1 MTEIKERA
9 EKHIRHQSP
18 GCILSFSKEADGLI
32 INAENA
38 CARVQVF
45 GPTVIRVQISK
56 DDQFDDLSYTVVAAP
71 AQEGFEIQEEEQ
83 HIVLN
88 TKALDV
94 HISRKL
100 LGFSFKNKQGE
111 VINKDEDGFGISTIG
126 NDHTVY
132 KTMQKGERFI
142 GLGEKTG
149 DLDRKGSGYTNWNT
163 DHFAYGPHSDPI
175 YGSYPFYIGLHNQ
188 LAYGILV
195 DNSYKSHFNFGA
207 SNHRFSSFTVE
218 GGDMDYY
225 FIHEESVAKIIE
237 SYTALTGRMEMP
249 PLWSLGYQ
257 QCRYSYYPEEE
268 VYAVARTFREKNIP
282 ADAIV
287 LDIHYMDAYKIFS
300 WDKQRFPNPKKM
312 MQNLQEQ
319 GFQVVVMCDPGIK
332 VEEGYEP
339 YDDGLKEDV
348 FLKYPDGTY
357 YQGEVWPGWCHFPDF
372 TNPKTRKWWSEKLQ
386 HYVDLGVQGFWNDM
400 NEIATWGQRLPDLM
414 EFDFEGKGG
423 STKRG
428 RNIYGLM
435 MCRSTYEGTKKLLK
449 DKRPF
454 NLTRSGFCGVQRYSA
469 VWTGDNVA
477 NDEHMLLGVRLVN
490 SLGLTGIA
498 FTGYDVGGFA
508 GETSVNLFA
517 RWISIGAFSPFFR
530 GHTMVNSRD
539 SEPWTFGEE
548 VEDISRNYINLRYQ
562 LLPYLY
568 SLFHEAS
575 ENGMPISRS
584 LAIDHSFDDN
594 VYDPRYQN
602 QYSFGP
608 AFLVAPVESY
618 KDLVKV
624 YLPQGR
630 WFDFHTDREFSGAQ
644 EITVDCPLTHLP
656 VFVKLGS
663 VIPMQSVIQS
673 TSETP
678 DPVLHLHVYGK
689 GDSEFEYFE
698 DDGSSFQYQQGEYYK
713 RTLKLE
719 AKTSKLVMKTA
730 QGSMDSKFSTV
741 KLYLHGFEE
750 LKGVKVNNLD
760 LKVAREE
767 VVFLPAISSFDPIEK
782 SQEVSGVQVQTVEFD
797 HSAAEIQVHLAH

>member
-9 EKHIRHQSP
+9 VKHIRHQSP
-18 GCILSFSKEADGLI
+18 GRILNFSKETNGLI

-45 GPTVIRVQISK
+45 GPTIIRVQISQ
-56 DDQFDDLSYTVVAAP
+56 DGQFDNLSYTVVAAP
-71 AQEGFEIQEEEQ
+71 AQEGFEIQEEKQ
-83 HIVLN
+83 HIVLS

-94 HISRKL
+94 HISREL
-100 LGFSFKNKQGE
+100 LGFSFMNKQGE
-111 VINKDEDGFGISTIG
+111 VINKDEEGFGISTIG

-132 KTMQKGERFI
+132 KTIQKGERFI

-163 DHFAYGPHSDPI
+163 DHFAYGPDSDPI

-225 FIHEESVAKIIE
+225 FIHEESVAKILE
-237 SYTALTGRMEMP
+237 SYTTLTGRMEMP

-268 VYAVARTFREKNIP
+268 VYSVARTFREKNIP

-300 WDKQRFPNPKKM
+300 WDKQRFPDPKKM
-312 MQNLQEQ
+312 MQDLQEQ

-332 VEEGYEP
+332 IEEDYEP
-339 YDDGLKEDV
+339 YEDGLKEDV

-357 YQGEVWPGWCHFPDF
+357 YRGEVWPGWCHFPDF
-372 TNPKTRKWWSEKLQ
+372 TNPKTRKWWREKLQ

-414 EFDFEGKGG
+414 EFDFEGEGG

-435 MCRSTYEGTKKLLK
+435 MCRSTYEGTKKLLRG
-449 DKRPF
+449 KRPF

-508 GETSVNLFA
+508 GETSVSLFA

-594 VYDPRYQN
+594 VYDPGYQN
-602 QYSFGP
+602 QYLFGP

-624 YLPQGR
+624 YLPQGH

-663 VIPMQSVIQS
+663 VVPMQSVVQS

-678 DPVLHLHVYGK
+678 EPVLHLHVYGK
-689 GDSEFEYFE
+689 GDSELEYFE

-713 RTLKLE
+713 RTLKFE
-719 AKTSKLVMKTA
+719 AKASKLVMETV
-730 QGSMDSKFSTV
+730 QGSMDSKFTTV

-750 LKGVKVNNLD
+750 LKAVKVNNLE

-767 VVFLPAISSFDPIEK
+767 VVFLPAISSFDPIENP
-782 SQEVSGVQVQTVEFD
+782 QEESGVQVQTVEFD